1 MGLFKMNFG
10 WFKKKKK
17 AGITKDFANELLPI
31 INNATRD
38 VQIVVHRCRR
48 IAKKDTQD
56 LSIQELLIHISYM
69 ESALDYVES
78 NLRHC
83 HNLIVQEKK
92 SGV

>member
-1 MGLFKMNFG
+1 MKFG

-17 AGITKDFANELLPI
+17 VEISKDFANQLLPI
-31 INNATRD
+31 INNTTRD

-48 IAKKDTQD
+48 IANKDIQD
-56 LSIQELLIHISYM
+56 LSIQDLLVHINYM
-69 ESALDYVES
+69 DQSLDYVEA